1 MWPRLPLV
9 IVIWLAAI
17 VAALYVAYRFV
28 DPLPPRHLAIAAGV
42 AGSGYD
48 DFAKQYARVLR
59 NHGVELE
66 IRYSA
71 GAVENRE

>member
-28 DPLPPRHLAIAAGV
+28 DPLPPLHLAIAAGV